1 MGSSFP
7 TYSYYTTQQR
17 QTDRQIYSYY
27 TTNGDISYKLMENI
41 FKKYKHY
48 FNELLKLTNVE
59 DLYSVVDLN
68 NNGFLD

>member
-1 MGSSFP
+1 
-7 TYSYYTTQQR
+7 
-17 QTDRQIYSYY
+17 
-27 TTNGDISYKLMENI
+27 MENI